1 MYKKT
6 VSVGGQKG
14 ETMRLIDGDKLK
26 GLVVRENTVTMKR
39 LMSAIDRVEKEEAI
53 PVSWLEDYAKSLYNG
68 GHEPLANAIIDLI
81 EDYYEL
87 PHKI

>member
-1 MYKKT
+1 M
-6 VSVGGQKG
+6 
-14 ETMRLIDGDKLK
+14 LIDADKLK
-26 GLVVRENTVTMKR
+26 GLVTRENVLVMKR

-53 PVSWLEDYAKSLYNG
+53 PVSWLEEHAKSLYNG

-87 PHKI
+87 PRKI